1 MKIINRRQQLRQ
13 DSVIFIDSQ
22 SAIKFLIYLALILEC
37 LKSLNEMV
45 LHSNMDIPWH
55 PLSWRIRT
63 NLCKRI
69 NRRYLFKQDK
79 AIFRDSR
86 ICNKVPNRC
95 YCNGGKNW
103 KEKIIKKILILFQG
117 IFFVSQFAVKS
128 VTYTTII
135 YECRTSLK
143 ETVLYSNMGHSL
155 ANSKQT
161 NLHKP

>member
-1 MKIINRRQQLRQ
+1 MKIINRRQLLRQ

-95 YCNGGKNW
+95 YSNGIAFENGTKSKRTKRSAEQRDFYRQPICGKVRNICSYNPW
-103 KEKIIKKILILFQG
+103 IPDIPEGDAIVFKLGTFTG
-117 IFFVSQFAVKS
+117 IFKADEFA
-128 VTYTTII
+128 
-135 YECRTSLK
+135 
-143 ETVLYSNMGHSL
+143 
-155 ANSKQT
+155 
-161 NLHKP
+161 